1 MEIKEV
7 NENFNEYGG
16 DQPKDER
23 IAFVSVHPEK
33 IKEVQKDI
41 TNKIKLLVEEKGKKE
56 KEIEILENKIK
67 NLLKISRRIRGED
80 ETAELN

>member
-16 DQPKDER
+16 DQPEDER